1 MLLKLAVN
9 ALVAFIFVTASVCVS
24 APQAKAQEALALEQ
38 QIETAMRNIKHDY
51 GDAVLSDNVAEIAGE
66 TIGSIWNRYLT
77 KAGIPDTL
85 AGREEL
91 AKRLDLDPAASLIL
105 GIGAAGQQKIEYLL
119 KQISRAT
126 AKTR

>member
-1 MLLKLAVN
+1 MLWSHS
-9 ALVAFIFVTASVCVS
+9 FSSASVCVS

-66 TIGSIWNRYLT
+66 TIGSIWNSYLT
-77 KAGIPDTL
+77 KDGIPDTL

-91 AKRLDLDPAASLIL
+91 TKGLDLDPEATLVL
-105 GIGAAGQQKIEYLL
+105 GIGTAGLQ
-119 KQISRAT
+119 
-126 AKTR
+126 